1 MVYLPSGA
9 RIMSTNVS
17 NVLGLV
23 SSRIRSRSGAV
34 RGGPG
39 SGDRPEA
46 PVRVPDLRH
55 RQGRLHL
62 KRRTLRGDA
71 AIKWIMIFKIT
82 FCLRRAFIFTNI
94 NLAIFFL
101 LKNGPFCLFSSFPHD
116 TINACALGLEP
127 RVAEWIAQTNPLS
140 YGCTQTSVMCCYFLY
155 IPFKSN
161 PHDWWWFNKLAEMA
175 FCKIFVFFLHR
186 QSLSQVR
193 LILARI

>member
-17 NVLGLV
+17 NVLVLV

-46 PVRVPDLRH
+46 AVRVPDLRH

-101 LKNGPFCLFSSFPHD
+101 LKMGLFVYFRLFHM
-116 TINACALGLEP
+116 TQLM
-127 RVAEWIAQTNPLS
+127 RVRWD
-140 YGCTQTSVMCCYFLY
+140 
-155 IPFKSN
+155 SN
-161 PHDWWWFNKLAEMA
+161 PEWQNGLRRRIHWAMA
-175 FCKIFVFFLHR
+175 APKP
-186 QSLSQVR
+186 Q
-193 LILARI
+193 